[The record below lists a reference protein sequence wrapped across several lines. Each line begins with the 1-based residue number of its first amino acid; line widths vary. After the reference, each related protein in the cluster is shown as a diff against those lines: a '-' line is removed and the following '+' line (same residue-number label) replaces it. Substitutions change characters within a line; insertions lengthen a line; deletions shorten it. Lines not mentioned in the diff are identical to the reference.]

1 VRGMETD
8 VLPLQVAQR
17 MVQVMPKAQLAQV
30 ERAAH
35 MVMEE
40 NPEGFLRVV
49 RDFLKS
55 TA

>member
-1 VRGMETD
+1 
-8 VLPLQVAQR
+8 
-17 MVQVMPKAQLAQV
+17 MVQVMPKTQLAQV

-49 RDFLKS
+49 RDFLER